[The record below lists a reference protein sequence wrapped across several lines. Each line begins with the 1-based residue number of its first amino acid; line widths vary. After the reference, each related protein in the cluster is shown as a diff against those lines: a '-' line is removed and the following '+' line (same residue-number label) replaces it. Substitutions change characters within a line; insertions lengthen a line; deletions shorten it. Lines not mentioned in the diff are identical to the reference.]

1 MSQIMQEALSEIV
14 LNSEHFQFTKSEKE
28 TLSEI
33 LTAKEKELNELQSKS
48 MTRNEEIHAKRLT
61 IQIAK
66 LKTNIGRL

>member
-33 LTAKEKELNELQSKS
+33 LTEKEKELNELQSKS

>member
-1 MSQIMQEALSEIV
+1 MSQIMQEALAEIV
-14 LNSEHFQFTKSEKE
+14 LDSEYFQFTKSEKE